1 MIKSLL
7 EGFPLQRSF
16 IRRKSSLD
24 ESSFSLPSF
33 SVFSF
38 FTDDVKYWTDC
49 HMTSC
54 LEYSRKMADNLGF
67 SGSSAPVQPDTSEN
81 APLLQ
86 EQEDAN
92 IDPGPPPPFIASK

>member
-1 MIKSLL
+1 
-7 EGFPLQRSF
+7 
-16 IRRKSSLD
+16 
-24 ESSFSLPSF
+24 
-33 SVFSF
+33 
-38 FTDDVKYWTDC
+38 
-49 HMTSC
+49 MTSC

-92 IDPGPPPPFIASK
+92 VDPGPPPPFIASK